1 MTALFK
7 QGDKTDKDNYRPIS
21 ILPTVSKVIERAVHS
36 QLYGYLNSNNL
47 LAVNQFGFR
56 RARSTA
62 LALTQFTD
70 EVLSNMDKGLVNG
83 VVFIDLKKAFDTVD
97 HVILLGKLKSLGISS
112 NNLEWFHSY
121 LSSRYQKTVIGQASS
136 TSRQVSVGV
145 PQGSILGPLLFAIY
159 INDLPK
165 VLRNTTVTLFADDT
179 ALYCSSQSARDLQT
193 MLNQDL
199 DRLAQWLYEH
209 KLTLNVS
216 KSKFMLIGGPRKL
229 NTLQELTLTI
239 KEKELDRVNSYKY
252 LGVIIN
258 ENLSW
263 TDHVDYI
270 KIKVS
275 QRLGVLQRIKH
286 LLPRDTRELF
296 VKAMVLPILDY
307 ADVTWG
313 DKSNTT
319 LMNKIQLLQN
329 KAAKLI
335 LNMPKHSSA
344 TEALDLLGWDTLE
357 KRRRSHRLFLVFKSL
372 NGLIDWN
379 FNFNHFKDMHDYN
392 TRFNNNIC
400 KPQSKR
406 LWGQH
411 RFVCHAVDDWNA
423 LPDGIRNISD
433 FLVFRHL
440 IRNM

>member
-1 MTALFK
+1 
-7 QGDKTDKDNYRPIS
+7 
-21 ILPTVSKVIERAVHS
+21 
-36 QLYGYLNSNNL
+36 
-47 LAVNQFGFR
+47 
-56 RARSTA
+56 
-62 LALTQFTD
+62 
-70 EVLSNMDKGLVNG
+70 MDKGLVNG

-136 TSRQVSVGV
+136 TSRKVSVGV

-216 KSKFMLIGGPRKL
+216 RSKFMLIGGPRKL
-229 NTLQELTLTI
+229 NTLQEFTLTI

-270 KIKVS
+270 KTKVS
-275 QRLGVLQRIKH
+275 Q
-286 LLPRDTRELF
+286 
-296 VKAMVLPILDY
+296 
-307 ADVTWG
+307 TWR
-313 DKSNTT
+313 STE
-319 LMNKIQLLQN
+319 NKT
-329 KAAKLI
+329 
-335 LNMPKHSSA
+335 SSA
-344 TEALDLLGWDTLE
+344 KRYKGTLC
-357 KRRRSHRLFLVFKSL
+357 KSHGAA
-372 NGLIDWN
+372 N
-379 FNFNHFKDMHDYN
+379 
-392 TRFNNNIC
+392 
-400 KPQSKR
+400 P
-406 LWGQH
+406 
-411 RFVCHAVDDWNA
+411 
-423 LPDGIRNISD
+423 
-433 FLVFRHL
+433 
-440 IRNM
+440 

>member
-7 QGDKTDKDNYRPIS
+7 QGDRTDKDNYRPIS

-36 QLYGYLNSNNL
+36 QLYDYLDSNNL

-136 TSRQVSVGV
+136 TSRKVSVGV

-229 NTLQELTLTI
+229 NTLEEFTLTI

-270 KIKVS
+270 KNKVS
-275 QRLGVLQRIKH
+275 QRLGVL
-286 LLPRDTRELF
+286 
-296 VKAMVLPILDY
+296 
-307 ADVTWG
+307 
-313 DKSNTT
+313 
-319 LMNKIQLLQN
+319 
-329 KAAKLI
+329 
-335 LNMPKHSSA
+335 
-344 TEALDLLGWDTLE
+344 
-357 KRRRSHRLFLVFKSL
+357 
-372 NGLIDWN
+372 
-379 FNFNHFKDMHDYN
+379 
-392 TRFNNNIC
+392 
-400 KPQSKR
+400 
-406 LWGQH
+406 
-411 RFVCHAVDDWNA
+411 
-423 LPDGIRNISD
+423 
-433 FLVFRHL
+433 
-440 IRNM
+440 

>member
-7 QGDKTDKDNYRPIS
+7 QGDRTGKDNYRPIS

-36 QLYGYLNSNNL
+36 QLYDYLDSNNL
-47 LAVNQFGFR
+47 LTVNQFGFR

-97 HVILLGKLKSLGISS
+97 HVILLGKLKSFGISS

-121 LSSRYQKTVIGQASS
+121 LSSRYQMTVIGQASS
-136 TSRQVSVGV
+136 TSRKVSVG
-145 PQGSILGPLLFAIY
+145 
-159 INDLPK
+159 
-165 VLRNTTVTLFADDT
+165 
-179 ALYCSSQSARDLQT
+179 
-193 MLNQDL
+193 
-199 DRLAQWLYEH
+199 
-209 KLTLNVS
+209 
-216 KSKFMLIGGPRKL
+216 
-229 NTLQELTLTI
+229 
-239 KEKELDRVNSYKY
+239 
-252 LGVIIN
+252 
-258 ENLSW
+258 
-263 TDHVDYI
+263 
-270 KIKVS
+270 
-275 QRLGVLQRIKH
+275 
-286 LLPRDTRELF
+286 

-357 KRRRSHRLFLVFKSL
+357 K
-372 NGLIDWN
+372 GEDLIAY
-379 FNFNHFKDMHDYN
+379 F
-392 TRFNNNIC
+392 
-400 KPQSKR
+400 
-406 LWGQH
+406 
-411 RFVCHAVDDWNA
+411 
-423 LPDGIRNISD
+423 
-433 FLVFRHL
+433 
-440 IRNM
+440 